1 MKELEAFLENFS
13 DRIVEKT
20 IERLK
25 EEGLVTKE
33 RHEEKYAPPRVA
45 HSITEMARRLDISP
59 WTVKQWMDKGMLE
72 GCYIRQG
79 KTIVFISIGNSPV
92 HPAKI
97 ILILPGH
104 FFRFPSPVPSGHY
117 P

>member
-33 RHEEKYAPPRVA
+33 RHEVKYAPPRVA

-79 KTIVFISIGNSPV
+79 KTIVFNLDEFERKFSCLTGQELDTELNV
-92 HPAKI
+92 
-97 ILILPGH
+97 
-104 FFRFPSPVPSGHY
+104 R
-117 P
+117 